1 MLQNEVVSQ
10 ASIYSNLLQLK
21 ESLFSVASKDD
32 VKMMKLQ
39 LEQLDE
45 RWRDLPQII
54 SKRLGF
60 KQTSS
65 IAHFLKQWAYKLR
78 KLSFVYFYLTPLFE
92 HKEKKTN
99 RNLKESDDKS
109 GDKKTKGEL
118 IKPKAT
124 SLKRQSTNSC

>member
-1 MLQNEVVSQ
+1 MVLPGQACWEEVCNLFCFSQALQDEVVSQ

-32 VKMMKLQ
+32 VKVMKLH

-60 KQTSS
+60 QKKKKKN
-65 IAHFLKQWAYKLR
+65 LLVLR
-78 KLSFVYFYLTPLFE
+78 IF
-92 HKEKKTN
+92 KKAEPV
-99 RNLKESDDKS
+99 K
-109 GDKKTKGEL
+109 
-118 IKPKAT
+118 
-124 SLKRQSTNSC
+124 